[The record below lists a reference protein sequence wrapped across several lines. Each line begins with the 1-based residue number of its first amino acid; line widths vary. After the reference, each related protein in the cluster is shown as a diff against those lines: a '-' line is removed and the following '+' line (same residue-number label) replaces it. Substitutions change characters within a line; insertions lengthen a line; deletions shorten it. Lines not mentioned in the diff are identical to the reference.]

1 MEVVDSTMRPHRCI
15 RVQASGPAIA
25 ARRRKSDDEDDEND
39 DSESESL
46 ELTTS
51 HLRKRGGAH
60 GAPRPSLDTWFEA
73 RKARTAV
80 GLDDTTTTNRLQV
93 TKAGVTMLINRTYIV
108 IKHLGSGTY
117 GQKAIRHQV
126 PAQTRLSGSN
136 GNQPVKVQCT
146 AVKAHQQVH
155 CQQLIRS
162 ECVMYCC
169 AWSTAGAGVSN
180 VIAAASAASQPC
192 KPMPCLDQCQV
203 PMQQQRA

>member
-1 MEVVDSTMRPHRCI
+1 MNACEDGLSLFRK
-15 RVQASGPAIA
+15 
-25 ARRRKSDDEDDEND
+25 RRKSDDEGDVND

-51 HLRKRGGAH
+51 HSRKRGGAH

-117 GQKAIRHQV
+117 GQVKLAFNLRNRKLYAIKSLHKPACLAAMATSLSRGRSLQRNRRSISSVSGMQPNAVSVSV
-126 PAQTRLSGSN
+126 PIISN
-136 GNQPVKVQCT
+136 
-146 AVKAHQQVH
+146 
-155 CQQLIRS
+155 
-162 ECVMYCC
+162 
-169 AWSTAGAGVSN
+169 
-180 VIAAASAASQPC
+180 AAAEGVEPWPSLQP
-192 KPMPCLDQCQV
+192 
-203 PMQQQRA
+203 RADSSTHAVQPAETAPQPHSEL